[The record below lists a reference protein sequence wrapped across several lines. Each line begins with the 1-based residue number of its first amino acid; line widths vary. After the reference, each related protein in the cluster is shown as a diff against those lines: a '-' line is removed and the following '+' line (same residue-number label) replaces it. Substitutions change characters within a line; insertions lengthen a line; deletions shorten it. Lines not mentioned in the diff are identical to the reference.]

1 MVNIKKQFL
10 IDVNQ
15 LKTKEQIHLFLEHN
29 NFWFHKKYIE
39 NIIFKSFENFERKNA
54 ANITNK
60 NTFINSFKSK
70 NKDIEL
76 NFDLEVIT
84 TSFSIKKLEVVEIPR
99 EIYVTQILSSNKF
112 NDFYDNEILKLDR
125 MK

>member
-15 LKTKEQIHLFLEHN
+15 LKTKEQIYLFLEHN

-39 NIIFKSFENFERKNA
+39 NIILKSFENFERKNA
-54 ANITNK
+54 ANK
-60 NTFINSFKSK
+60 NIFINSFKNK

-76 NFDLEVIT
+76 NFNLEIIAT
-84 TSFSIKKLEVVEIPR
+84 AFSIKKLEVVEIPR
-99 EIYVTQILSSNKF
+99 EIYVTKILFSNKF
-112 NDFYDNEILKLDR
+112 NDFYSNEILKLENR
-125 MK
+125 VK